1 MNILTDLQAL
11 VDDSGVF
18 WTQGQMLDMLNLSL
32 LECARAC
39 DVNRTTS
46 QLLIAPNDV
55 FIAIPSDIM
64 VPKAIINDE
73 GECFVVPQVSLE
85 RYASTWRASTPCKP
99 VSFVQF
105 DAYTLR
111 IWPPSDA
118 SYIYTVEGLAW
129 PAEITAGA
137 ANLTYDHPFVHGV
150 MYRAAAQLVE
160 STLPQAADTFLH
172 LSDIHLGEYKA
183 NIRKRGGHT
192 FLRMRPA
199 NKTQRA
205 HGGNIRIVKDL

>member
-18 WTQGQMLDMLNLSL
+18 WTQGQMLDMLNMSL
-32 LECARAC
+32 LECARTC
-39 DVNRTTS
+39 DVNRVSASLT
-46 QLLIAPNDV
+46 IAKGDV
-55 FIAIPSDIM
+55 FIQIPSTIM
-64 VPKAIINDE
+64 VPKAIVNDE
-73 GECFVVPQVSLE
+73 GECFVVPQISLE

-99 VSFVQF
+99 VSFIQF
-105 DAYTLR
+105 DADTLR
-111 IWPPSDA
+111 VWPASDDA
-118 SYIYTVEGLAW
+118 YTYTIEGLAW
-129 PAEITAGA
+129 PAEITAGNT
-137 ANLTYDHPFVHGV
+137 NLAYDHPFVHGV
-150 MYRAAAQLVE
+150 MYRAAAGLVE

-172 LSDIHLGEYKA
+172 LSDIHLGEYKS